1 MLYGKTAASAAV
13 AANPDEA
20 DEGSRSPKGKDR
32 IEFIPELTKEFFDSP
47 FFRRFQI
54 QSESSGPCLDLFLA
68 PSGVANGGIGR
79 LMATGPVLDP
89 HDFVTRYLSQP
100 HPNAAAMGP
109 EGAILCH
116 VLYAWALSYGVDEN
130 GQLDIPE
137 GGGAPLGPLSLVAPG
152 ENEMRRE
159 GDRQRRFSRMKS
171 VVELVLRE
179 IDECG
184 IMRKPTWDG
193 VRSLLLILPLTEG

>member
-1 MLYGKTAASAAV
+1 
-13 AANPDEA
+13 
-20 DEGSRSPKGKDR
+20 
-32 IEFIPELTKEFFDSP
+32 
-47 FFRRFQI
+47 
-54 QSESSGPCLDLFLA
+54 
-68 PSGVANGGIGR
+68 
-79 LMATGPVLDP
+79 
-89 HDFVTRYLSQP
+89 
-100 HPNAAAMGP
+100 MGP

-137 GGGAPLGPLSLVAPG
+137 GGGSPLGPLSLVAPG